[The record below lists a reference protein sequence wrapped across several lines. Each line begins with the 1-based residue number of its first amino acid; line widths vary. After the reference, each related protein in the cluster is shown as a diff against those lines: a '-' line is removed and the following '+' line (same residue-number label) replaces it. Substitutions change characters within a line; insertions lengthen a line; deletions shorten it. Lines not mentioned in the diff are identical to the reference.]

1 MKSKPTSSNDLKPVF
16 KQPHHL
22 NSTKDNHNH
31 KILKNL
37 PQPKI
42 ELKPWEKQNIS
53 KDSFF
58 KRKYGNISP
67 QDRKA
72 LNEKLNDNEDLEL

>member
-1 MKSKPTSSNDLKPVF
+1 MISQKRSFSILPTLLKSKPTSSNDLKPVF

-22 NSTKDNHNH
+22 NSTKGQPQPQNFE
-31 KILKNL
+31 KNL

-53 KDSFF
+53 
-58 KRKYGNISP
+58 
-67 QDRKA
+67 
-72 LNEKLNDNEDLEL
+72 EDLEL